1 MVGSAKIGLSQIGS
15 SEIIEGNK
23 MYYILPLDGIP
34 AIDDPKFVSVSK
46 AEKFMNDDELV
57 LGLLVNGD
65 ARAYS
70 TWHLD
75 KHEIVNDY
83 VGGVHLS
90 VTW

>member
-34 AIDDPKFVSVSK
+34 AIDDPKFVSVLK

-83 VGGVHLS
+83 VGGVHVS